1 MKGLMIAV
9 LLTSSLSGCASNLAR
24 NVANAGNAEVLDT
37 VATFQDGDDW
47 FGVGAAFYQE
57 MKRREHAGIMNAEDD
72 AQYLSMRQ
80 AAKAQEAQAKA
91 VRETSEDSGPSLGDY
106 IMADAACQDAPI
118 ECRRHVA
125 DSSLS
130 KIGL

>member
-1 MKGLMIAV
+1 MKNLLIAI
-9 LLTSSLSGCASNLAR
+9 LITFSLSGCASNLAR
-24 NVANAGNAEVLDT
+24 NVANADNAKVLDT

-72 AQYLSMRQ
+72 AQYLAMRQ
-80 AAKAQEAQAKA
+80 ASKAQEEQAEA
-91 VRETSEDSGPSLGDY
+91 VREASEPSLGDY

-118 ECRRHVA
+118 ECRRHIA

-130 KIGL
+130 KVGL

>member
-1 MKGLMIAV
+1 MG
-9 LLTSSLSGCASNLAR
+9 
-24 NVANAGNAEVLDT
+24 AGQLDT

-80 AAKAQEAQAKA
+80 AAKAQEEQAKA